1 MSGYVL
7 TPRAR
12 ADLRAIWTYTADRW
26 NSEQADRYVGLLQGA
41 MRIVAAAPRR
51 WRSCDHIRSGYFKYA
66 AGSHVLFFKRHESGI
81 VVVRVLHQSMDFER
95 HL

>member
-12 ADLRAIWTYTADRW
+12 ADLEAIWAYTADRW
-26 NSEQADRYVGLLQGA
+26 NVEQADGYVRLLYGA
-41 MRIVAAAPRR
+41 MQIVAVEPRR
-51 WRSCDHIRSGYFKYA
+51 WRSCEHIRSGYFKYSV
-66 AGSHVLFFKRHESGI
+66 GSHVLFFRRHESG
-81 VVVRVLHQSMDFER
+81 VVVIRILHQSMDFER